1 MKIRRHER
9 LSLPLQS
16 GATSPNLE
24 GSLLEIIA
32 REINGDDLQPDDSV
46 SLEWF
51 WANRFLPKQTWRGS
65 MQSIVGYV
73 MVSHLLPRLGT
84 VRLCDLQKFDLQ
96 AQLGPL
102 AEQYSKCLIQKVR
115 NWIKTVLDEAVDQR
129 YLENYQ
135 VRAILKGRKI
145 YTQDP

>member
-9 LSLPLQS
+9 LSLPSQS

-24 GSLLEIIA
+24 GSLLEIIG

-73 MVSHLLPRLGT
+73 MVGHLLPRLGT
-84 VRLCDLQKFDLQ
+84 QRLCDLQKFDLQ
-96 AQLGPL
+96 AQLAPL

-115 NWIKTVLDEAVDQR
+115 HWIKSVLDEAVDQR
-129 YLENYQ
+129 YLENNQ

-145 YTQDP
+145 DTQGP

>member
-1 MKIRRHER
+1 MKIRRHEQ

-16 GATSPNLE
+16 GTTSPNLE
-24 GSLLEIIA
+24 GSLLKIIA

-73 MVSHLLPRLGT
+73 MVSHLLPGLGT
-84 VRLCDLQKFDLQ
+84 VRLCDLQTFDLQ

-102 AEQYSKCLIQKVR
+102 AERYSKSLIQKVQ

-129 YLENYQ
+129 YLENNQ
-135 VRAILKGRKI
+135 RRVILKGRKI
-145 YTQDP
+145 EAQDP